1 MRRREFM
8 GLIGGAAATWP
19 LGARAQ
25 QPARWVYRIG
35 YLASASREQTLR
47 NVKAFEAG
55 LRSLGYRVGE
65 NVVIEY
71 RFADGDVGRLAAL
84 AAEVVGL
91 GVDVIVSGTNATTV
105 AAMKATR
112 TIPIVMANSAEPVS
126 AGLVASLARPGGN
139 ITGFSSEPGD
149 EINGK
154 RLEFLKDTLPNL
166 SRVGILWNPDFP
178 PNQDRL
184 ASLREAAKA
193 LGLTLVPAEAR
204 GSDILEQAFATMVSE
219 RAQVLIVLSDGVLF
233 NHRGLI
239 GVMAIRHR
247 LPAISAVREY
257 AEAGFLLSY
266 GTDLPDQF
274 RRSATLIDK
283 ILKGTKPG
291 DLPVER
297 PTKYELVINL
307 QTAKALGVNMP
318 PALLTRADVV
328 IE

>member
-1 MRRREFM
+1 M

-25 QPARWVYRIG
+25 QPARSVYRVG
-35 YLASASREQTLR
+35 YLGIASREQTFR
-47 NVKAFEAG
+47 NVGAFEAG

-71 RFADGDVGRLAAL
+71 RFADGEMGRLTAL
-84 AAEVVGL
+84 ATEVAGL
-91 GVDVIVSGTNATTV
+91 GVDVIVSGNNVTTV

-139 ITGFSSEPGD
+139 VTGFSSEPGD

-154 RLEFLKDTLPNL
+154 RLEFLKDILPNL
-166 SRVGILWNPDFP
+166 SRVGILWNPDFA

-184 ASLREAAKA
+184 TSLREVAQA
-193 LGLTLVPAEAR
+193 LALTLVPVEAR
-204 GSDILEQAFATMVSE
+204 GPDILEQAFATIVGE
-219 RAQVLIVLSDGVLF
+219 RAQVLLVLSDGVLF

-239 GVMAIRHR
+239 GVMAVRNR

-266 GTDLPDQF
+266 GIDLPDQF
-274 RRSATLIDK
+274 RRSATFVDK
-283 ILKGTKPG
+283 IFRGAKPG

-307 QTAKALGVNMP
+307 QTAKALGINMP
-318 PALLTRADVV
+318 PTVLTWADVV

>member
-1 MRRREFM
+1 M

-25 QPARWVYRIG
+25 QPAKWVYRVG

-47 NVKAFEAG
+47 NVRAFEVG

-71 RFADGDVGRLAAL
+71 RFADGDIGRLAAL

-166 SRVGILWNPDFP
+166 SRVGILWNPDFA

-219 RAQVLIVLSDGVLF
+219 RAQVLVVLSDGVLF

-239 GVMAIRHR
+239 GVMAVRHG

-307 QTAKALGVNMP
+307 QTAKALGINMP

>member
-1 MRRREFM
+1 M
-8 GLIGGAAATWP
+8 GLIGGAAAAWP
-19 LGARAQ
+19 LGAGAQ
-25 QPARWVYRIG
+25 QPAKWVYRVG

-47 NVKAFEAG
+47 NVGAFEAG

-71 RFADGDVGRLAAL
+71 RFADGDTGRLAAL
-84 AAEVVGL
+84 ATEVVGL

-139 ITGFSSEPGD
+139 VTGFSSEPGD

-166 SRVGILWNPDFP
+166 SRVGILWNPDFA

-184 ASLREAAKA
+184 RSLREAAKT
-193 LGLTLVPAEAR
+193 LGLALVPAEAR
-204 GSDILEQAFATMVSE
+204 GPDILEQAFAAMVSE
-219 RAQVLIVLSDGVLF
+219 RAQVLLVLSDGVLF

-239 GVMAIRHR
+239 GVMAVRNR

-283 ILKGTKPG
+283 IFKGTKPG

-307 QTAKALGVNMP
+307 QTAKALGIDMP
-318 PALLTRADVV
+318 PTLLTRADVV

>member
-1 MRRREFM
+1 M
-8 GLIGGAAATWP
+8 GLIGSAAATWP
-19 LGARAQ
+19 FGARAQ
-25 QPARWVYRIG
+25 QPVRWRYRVG

-47 NVKAFEAG
+47 NVGAFEAG
-55 LRSLGYRVGE
+55 LRSLGYRAGE

-71 RFADGDVGRLAAL
+71 RFADGDMGRLAAL
-84 AAEVVGL
+84 ATEVVGL

-139 ITGFSSEPGD
+139 VTGFSSEPGD

-166 SRVGILWNPDFP
+166 SRVGILWNPDFA

-184 ASLREAAKA
+184 ASLREAAQA

-204 GSDILEQAFATMVSE
+204 GPDMLEQAFATMVRE
-219 RAQVLIVLSDGVLF
+219 RAQVLVVLSDGVLF

-239 GVMAIRHR
+239 GVMAVRNR

-274 RRSATLIDK
+274 RRSAALVDK
-283 ILKGTKPG
+283 ILKGAKPG

-307 QTAKALGVNMP
+307 QTAKALGINMP
-318 PALLTRADVV
+318 PTVLTRADVV

>member
-25 QPARWVYRIG
+25 QPARWRYRVG

-47 NVKAFEAG
+47 NVGAFEAG
-55 LRSLGYRVGE
+55 LRSLGYRAGE

-71 RFADGDVGRLAAL
+71 RFADGDMGRLAAL
-84 AAEVVGL
+84 ATEVVGL

-139 ITGFSSEPGD
+139 VTGFSSEPGD

-166 SRVGILWNPDFP
+166 SRVGVLWNPDFA
-178 PNQDRL
+178 PNQERL
-184 ASLREAAKA
+184 ASLREAAQA

-204 GSDILEQAFATMVSE
+204 GADMLERAFATMVRE
-219 RAQVLIVLSDGVLF
+219 RAQVLVVLSDGVLF
-233 NHRGLI
+233 NHRGLV
-239 GVMAIRHR
+239 GVMAVGNR

-274 RRSATLIDK
+274 RRSAILVDK

-297 PTKYELVINL
+297 PVKYELVINL
-307 QTAKALGVNMP
+307 QTAKALDINMP
-318 PALLTRADVV
+318 PTLLTRADAV

>member
-1 MRRREFM
+1 M